1 MVGSRL
7 EAYRRQAPKK
17 PADAGPQKTVRD
29 RWGKPIGK
37 TKEQESS
44 SDEEL
49 LLLLRGAQSQQ
60 PSARD
65 PTELRNR
72 AYYFLHPGLIESKI
86 LYDPLTFA
94 TDGRRILNRLA
105 AKMAQLSKP
114 SSVTDPVGTSPNFHF
129 SQPINQNALV
139 TLLSR
144 ISSRNERRDRDQNLK
159 AVAKTELSA
168 SDEIRGKLFEY
179 ILQGFRN
186 HTDLAITWLSDEWAN
201 ERARRRCGLQGPSN
215 YDKWTLKLLDSMAL
229 FLTNKDMKLL
239 VRFLSEIPEVTDQM
253 LDRLEMMAR
262 DPEQI
267 QLVSMAFK

>member
-7 EAYRRQAPKK
+7 EAYRRQAPKI
-17 PADAGPQKTVRD
+17 PADAGLQKTVRD

-37 TKEQESS
+37 TKAQESS

-49 LLLLRGAQSQQ
+49 LLLLKGAQSQQ

-65 PTELRNR
+65 PTELRSR
-72 AYYFLHPGLIESKI
+72 AYCFLHPTFIGTQTLH
-86 LYDPLTFA
+86 DPLTFGL
-94 TDGRRILNRLA
+94 DGRRILNRLA

-114 SSVTDPVGTSPNFHF
+114 SGVADPLSTSLNFHF

-144 ISSRNERRDRDQNLK
+144 ISSRYDLKPGDQNLK
-159 AVAKTELSA
+159 AGAKTEYSA

-179 ILQGFRN
+179 ILQGFRS

-201 ERARRRCGLQGPSN
+201 ERARTRSGLQGPSN
-215 YDKWTLKLLDSMAL
+215 YNKWTLKLLDSMAL

-239 VRFLSEIPEVTDQM
+239 VRFLSEIPEVTDPM
-253 LDRLEMMAR
+253 LARLEMMAR